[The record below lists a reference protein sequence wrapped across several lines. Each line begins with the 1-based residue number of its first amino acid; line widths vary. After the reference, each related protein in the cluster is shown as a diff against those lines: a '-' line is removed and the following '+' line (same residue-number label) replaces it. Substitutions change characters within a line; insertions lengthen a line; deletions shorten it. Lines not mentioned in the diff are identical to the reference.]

1 MRWRELECVYVL
13 LYFTLGINSEVVGI
27 SGKVKGCV
35 GSGSGKVGMDEAL
48 DLVIDECHFS
58 V

>member
-1 MRWRELECVYVL
+1 VYVL